1 MSVSAGDQFNISLYD
16 IHVELKC
23 IPFVEGTPPTGMEQM
38 NAYDV
43 ATRPVVTMEHV
54 VPVKTVVEVLQTK
67 THNGFPVITP
77 NNKFVGTILRSQL
90 VVLLRNES
98 GKCWVE
104 SPDGYTDPPA
114 EGPLSDHY
122 GATIDDFGTRLQS
135 DTPGVES
142 LELDMGKLDG
152 KYLDLRPFMNP
163 VRACVV
169 QLPFSGLGLFR
180 PHPHLYLYTSW
191 GWLVG
196 WLDFAL
202 LWPAYASPPNC
213 SELTRAALIS
223 GAVFGHGRHATDA
236 SLPAVSGDGNP
247 SLDSHQ
253 HRQRGAASVC
263 PCPILMPLPGAAAP
277 LELLANGAA
286 CSWLLW
292 HQVVGILTRKE
303 LRTDFKTDLY

>member
-1 MSVSAGDQFNISLYD
+1 MRWHMSVSAGDQFNISLYD

-169 QLPFSGLGLFR
+169 QLPLPR
-180 PHPHLYLYTSW
+180 PVSTSPTPVSIH
-191 GWLVG
+191 LVG
-196 WLDFAL
+196 LVGRLVGFRIAL
-202 LWPAYASPPNC
+202 
-213 SELTRAALIS
+213 
-223 GAVFGHGRHATDA
+223 
-236 SLPAVSGDGNP
+236 
-247 SLDSHQ
+247 
-253 HRQRGAASVC
+253 ASVC
-263 PCPILMPLPGAAAP
+263 LAS
-277 LELLANGAA
+277 EL
-286 CSWLLW
+286 
-292 HQVVGILTRKE
+292 
-303 LRTDFKTDLY
+303 F